1 MISLFRRGYGA
12 SPLHLLALLAS
23 FGLAGYAVTRKPRPG
38 PGVTGVCAVL
48 YAIRIGRAAR

>member
-1 MISLFRRGYGA
+1 MTSLFRRGYGA

-23 FGLAGYAVTRKPRPG
+23 FGLAGYAVTRKHRPG
-38 PGVTGVCAVL
+38 PGVTRFYAVL